1 MPDNIKDVDDSSD
14 SNSSFQKY
22 IQQSTIKHEVHFDG
36 IGLHSGKKVNMTLSP
51 APVDTGIVFRRKDV
65 VPLAQIKLSVD
76 GMQEAVM
83 CSKLVQGDL
92 SVATIEHL
100 MSALCAFSID
110 NLYID
115 LDAPEVPVF
124 DGSAAVFV
132 RALESMTV
140 LSQTKP
146 RKYIRLLKPISIKQD
161 ESDQWVKLLPNE
173 QGDNN
178 LYFNVKIDFDHPAIA
193 STPNEVDFT
202 LSKRGFVTQ
211 VAHARTFGFAKDLDK
226 LHANKLALGASLD
239 NAIGLSE
246 DGILNK
252 TGLRYQDEF
261 VRHKLLDAI
270 GDIYV
275 AGPIIGRYEAFKP
288 SHALNHRC
296 LKALFDSKDSGAF
309 EFVTLES
316 SG

>member
-1 MPDNIKDVDDSSD
+1 MV
-14 SNSSFQKY
+14 
-22 IQQSTIKHEVHFDG
+22 QQSTLKHEVHFDG

-65 VPLAQIKLSVD
+65 IPLAQIKLSVD

-92 SVATIEHL
+92 SIATIEHL
-100 MSALCAFSID
+100 MSALCAFAID

-124 DGSAAVFV
+124 DGSAGIFV
-132 RALESMTV
+132 RALESMTI
-140 LSQTKP
+140 LPQTKP
-146 RKYIRLLKPISIKQD
+146 RKFIRILKPVSIKQD
-161 ESDQWVKLLPNE
+161 DNDQWVKLLPNE

-178 LYFNVKIDFDHPAIA
+178 LYFNVKIDFEHPAIA
-193 STPNEVDFT
+193 STPSEVDFT

-226 LHANKLALGASLD
+226 LHANNLALGASLD

-270 GDIYV
+270 GDTYV

-296 LKALFDSKDSGAF
+296 LKALLDDKDNGSF
-309 EFVTLES
+309 EVVTLDS